1 MGTSPMGIV
10 ERLDDYGK
18 PAWIATMVLGFILFW
33 PVGLAVLAYLIGSG
47 RMAAWKMERRPF
59 GRWYGP
65 CGGRH
70 AARGFSRSSGNSAF
84 DDYRAETLRRL
95 EDEQREFAEFLDQ
108 LRRAKDKAEFDDFMA
123 SRRRPQGAEAG
134 DSPDATPGA

>member
-1 MGTSPMGIV
+1 MGTSHMGIV

-18 PAWIATMVLGFILFW
+18 PAWIATMVLAFILFW
-33 PVGLAVLAYLIGSG
+33 PAGLAVLAYLIGSG
-47 RMAAWKMERRPF
+47 RMTAWRMEHRPF

-65 CGGRH
+65 CGGRR
-70 AARGFSRSSGNSAF
+70 AGRGFQHSSGNSAF
-84 DDYRAETLRRL
+84 DDYRTETLRRL

-123 SRRRPQGAEAG
+123 SRRPQQGPEAA
-134 DSPDATPGA
+134 DSPDTAPGA